1 MVKKGVWFLLP
12 AVVMLTA
19 AARYL
24 GGWAVI
30 TVDDLPDYVTVG
42 QPVKLSFMVRQHGMT
57 LLDGLSPRIQAR
69 SGSTEAVS
77 DATPVGLL
85 PGRGHY
91 TATVVLPKAGD
102 WTLTIRSSFGASNA
116 TLLPIRA
123 VDSRAGAPP
132 SLAEYERGRRLFIAK
147 GCFTCHVNT
156 EATSQPGIAV
166 GPVLTERRYPADYL
180 SKLLANPEVVRP
192 PRPGAPTM
200 PNLGLKE
207 REIASLVAFINA
219 DRQVSAR

>member
-12 AVVMLTA
+12 AVVVLTA

-30 TVDDLPDYVTVG
+30 TVDELPDYVTVG
-42 QPVKLSFMVRQHGMT
+42 QPVRLSFMVRQHGMS
-57 LLDGLSPRIQAR
+57 LLDGLKPRVEAG
-69 SGSTEAVS
+69 SGGVEAVS
-77 DATPVGLL
+77 DATPVV
-85 PGRGHY
+85 GRGHY
-91 TATVVLPKAGD
+91 IATVVLPKAGE
-102 WTLTIRSSFGASNA
+102 WTLTIRSGFGPSNA

-123 VDSRAGAPP
+123 VDSRSGALP
-132 SLAEYERGRRLFIAK
+132 LLGEHERGRRLFVAK
-147 GCFTCHVNT
+147 GCFTCHVNS
-156 EATSQPGIAV
+156 EATSQSGIAV
-166 GPVLTERRYPADYL
+166 GPALTGRRYPADYL

-207 REIASLVAFINA
+207 REIASLVAFLNA